1 MYLLRISGY
10 IPERKVLEFRQS
22 YQELLGKQPRECLDF
37 SLSQDLIN
45 STLFHFFSLWP
56 DEESMED
63 FKNSVAF
70 QMLIGSF
77 KVLGFID
84 HCHSG
89 EWHIDWNDFQRSKTT
104 YDRSDD

>member
-1 MYLLRISGY
+1 MYLLKISGY
-10 IPERKVLEFRQS
+10 IPERKVLELRQS
-22 YQELLGKQPRECLDF
+22 YQELFGKQPRECLGF

-63 FKNSVAF
+63 FKKSSDF
-70 QMLIGSF
+70 KMLIGSF

-84 HCHSG
+84 HCYSG
-89 EWHIDWNDFQRSKTT
+89 EWYIDWKDFEKPKSF
-104 YDRSDD
+104 DHSEE